1 MTYRY
6 QLYDNC
12 REEAAALTATIG
24 SLISMISVLY
34 FIPRHVKHVKA
45 EGVYYA
51 VPNIDM

>member
-34 FIPRHVKHVKA
+34 FIPKHVKHVKA